1 MIPSQQSLPIS
12 DTDSLSSEISP
23 RDPQP
28 LNQINSY
35 NIQHNNINRT
45 TTGNSSLSTSS
56 SRLSRQ
62 SSNFSELSRI
72 ITGIKDDQQ
81 LIGNLRYT
89 KSTEPDY
96 ILANELDRVASRIT
110 SRRQSISLD
119 TPHPQPSSS
128 SITSGDVIR
137 KRRNKQSKRRPSEI
151 EDILEDR
158 DHEVDGEKPAQPPQ
172 SSPASSSPSP
182 SQPSHIEPE
191 ESVEDEKESEG
202 KYKAD
207 GLMAWI
213 TAICAMMNIFATW
226 GGNAAFGVFLNF
238 YLSNDTFRGA
248 TKYDYALVGGI
259 IVFLANVLSPISA
272 LLYKIFG
279 FRTICLIGVVFQT
292 AGWILASVST
302 KLWQIYL
309 TQGVLVGVSFLL
321 IFIPSTLVV
330 PTWFIKQKAASMGL
344 TMSGTGLGG
353 LVFSLSVNKVIQ
365 DTGDQKWAL
374 RMVGLVALFL
384 VLTSA
389 TIMKPRNYKQPPLK
403 TTLTKEFI
411 IENAKVI
418 FDLKVVKNQGVCI
431 IALWFTLVIIG
442 YTLMMFSLSSYA
454 TAVGL
459 SHSQASTL
467 TAIMNAA
474 QTVGRPCMGF
484 LADYVGRAN
493 FATIGS
499 LVISI
504 LLYAY
509 WINADTFGS
518 LIGFAICIGLV
529 IGLGASLVQPLI
541 ADVISPNLEQ
551 MPAAWSAIN
560 IFMSF
565 FSLVTEVIALA
576 LVVEGSKNPYLH
588 TQIFAGT
595 CYIAC
600 FLIVLTLREFLIRKS
615 LHERLNIMEIKLARF
630 TGTTKSGYLKL
641 EDHCDPEEDLNPED
655 EALLRERVARYH
667 YLLRGNVHSYFI
679 RMFYPVRI

>member
-1 MIPSQQSLPIS
+1 
-12 DTDSLSSEISP
+12 
-23 RDPQP
+23 
-28 LNQINSY
+28 
-35 NIQHNNINRT
+35 
-45 TTGNSSLSTSS
+45 
-56 SRLSRQ
+56 
-62 SSNFSELSRI
+62 
-72 ITGIKDDQQ
+72 
-81 LIGNLRYT
+81 
-89 KSTEPDY
+89 
-96 ILANELDRVASRIT
+96 
-110 SRRQSISLD
+110 
-119 TPHPQPSSS
+119 
-128 SITSGDVIR
+128 
-137 KRRNKQSKRRPSEI
+137 
-151 EDILEDR
+151 
-158 DHEVDGEKPAQPPQ
+158 
-172 SSPASSSPSP
+172 
-182 SQPSHIEPE
+182 
-191 ESVEDEKESEG
+191 
-202 KYKAD
+202 
-207 GLMAWI
+207 
-213 TAICAMMNIFATW
+213 
-226 GGNAAFGVFLNF
+226 
-238 YLSNDTFRGA
+238 
-248 TKYDYALVGGI
+248 
-259 IVFLANVLSPISA
+259 
-272 LLYKIFG
+272 
-279 FRTICLIGVVFQT
+279 
-292 AGWILASVST
+292 
-302 KLWQIYL
+302 
-309 TQGVLVGVSFLL
+309 
-321 IFIPSTLVV
+321 
-330 PTWFIKQKAASMGL
+330 MGL

-541 ADVISPNLEQ
+541 ADVISPDLEQ

-576 LVVEGSKNPYLH
+576 LVVEGSKIH
-588 TQIFAGT
+588 I
-595 CYIAC
+595 YIH
-600 FLIVLTLREFLIRKS
+600 K
-615 LHERLNIMEIKLARF
+615 
-630 TGTTKSGYLKL
+630 
-641 EDHCDPEEDLNPED
+641 
-655 EALLRERVARYH
+655 
-667 YLLRGNVHSYFI
+667 YLLV
-679 RMFYPVRI
+679 PVILLVS